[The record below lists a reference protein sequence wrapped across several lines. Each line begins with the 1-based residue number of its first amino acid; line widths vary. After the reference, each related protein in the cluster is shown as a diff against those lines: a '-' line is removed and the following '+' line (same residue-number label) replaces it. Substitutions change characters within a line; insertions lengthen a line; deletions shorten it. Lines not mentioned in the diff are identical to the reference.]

1 MEDNKEMLETEEM
14 PVETINEEVL
24 KKDSYVPRPKWQ
36 IIAAWIGV
44 GIVAVGFLL
53 YCWQIATAG
62 GI

>member
-1 MEDNKEMLETEEM
+1 MEENMKNDEMEEVTEEL
-14 PVETINEEVL
+14 NSEVL

>member
-1 MEDNKEMLETEEM
+1 MENEEIGA
-14 PVETINEEVL
+14 EEINAEVL
-24 KKDSYVPRPKWQ
+24 KKDTYVPRPKWQ
-36 IIAAWIGV
+36 IIAAWIGI

>member
-1 MEDNKEMLETEEM
+1 MEENMKNNEMEEVTEEL
-14 PVETINEEVL
+14 NSEVL

>member
-1 MEDNKEMLETEEM
+1 MEENKEILETEE
-14 PVETINEEVL
+14 VSAEEAKKET
-24 KKDSYVPRPKWQ
+24 YVPRPKWQ

-53 YCWQIATAG
+53 YCWHIATAG

>member
-1 MEDNKEMLETEEM
+1 MEENKEILENEE
-14 PVETINEEVL
+14 VGAEEINAEVL
-24 KKDSYVPRPKWQ
+24 KKDTYVPRPKWQ
-36 IIAAWIGV
+36 IIAAWIDI